1 MATLFANGHIID
13 AILALV
19 LIEMM
24 ALILIRIRSGRG
36 LRAAALVASLLP
48 GVGLL
53 LALRAALLGYPWPII
68 ALCLGCSLLAHVYDL
83 ARRWTAA

>member
-1 MATLFANGHIID
+1 MATLFANGHIVD
-13 AILALV
+13 AILVLV
-19 LIEMM
+19 VIEMM
-24 ALILIRIRSGRG
+24 ALILIRMRSGRG
-36 LRAAALVASLLP
+36 VRPADLVAGLLP

-53 LALRAALLGYPWPII
+53 FALRAALLGDPWRMI